1 VRDLDDGDWQPER
14 AVEVSLKRLLIVKST
29 VEILAGL
36 AFALFPGSL
45 FVILLGTPLALG
57 GLFAFRMFGAAIFA
71 MGLAC
76 WLACSDSESRTAR
89 GLVLAMLIYDAAF
102 VAILLL
108 ARFGSR
114 LSGIGLWPVVI
125 LHSGLGIAS
134 LLCLKKS
141 PAVVRAR

>member
-1 VRDLDDGDWQPER
+1 
-14 AVEVSLKRLLIVKST
+14 LKRLLIVKSA

-45 FVILLGTPLALG
+45 FVILLGTPLELG

-71 MGLAC
+71 IGLAC
-76 WLACSDSESRTAR
+76 WLARDDSEGRTAR
-89 GLVLAMLIYDAAF
+89 GLVFSMLLYDAAF
-102 VAILLL
+102 VAILLS
-108 ARFGSR
+108 ARLGAR

-134 LLCLKKS
+134 LFTLKKGS
-141 PAVVRAR
+141 TAIRAG

>member
-1 VRDLDDGDWQPER
+1 VRGRDDGDSQSEH
-14 AVEVSLKRLLIVKST
+14 AVEVGLKRLLIAKSA

-45 FVILLGTPLALG
+45 FVILLGTPLELG

-71 MGLAC
+71 IGLAC
-76 WLACSDSESRTAR
+76 WLACSDSESQTAR
-89 GLVLAMLIYDAAF
+89 GLVLAMLVYDAAF
-102 VAILLL
+102 VAILLS
-108 ARFGSR
+108 ARLGAR

-134 LLCLKKS
+134 LLYLKKA
-141 PAVVRAR
+141 PTVVRTG